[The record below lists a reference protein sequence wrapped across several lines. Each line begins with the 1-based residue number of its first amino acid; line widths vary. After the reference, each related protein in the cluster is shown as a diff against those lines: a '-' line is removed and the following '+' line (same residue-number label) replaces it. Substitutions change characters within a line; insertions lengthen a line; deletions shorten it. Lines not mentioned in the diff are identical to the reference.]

1 MDCLSTILRKE
12 LVQHLQALLRGV
24 SPQDGAERLDRLRA
38 LPVIGSGGDVRH
50 VRAQALDDL
59 VRVLEL
65 LGREVAVVED
75 PVILLPVLVLAPQD
89 VHRRVQECEH
99 LVAPF
104 DALCIIIQL

>member
-12 LVQHLQALLRGV
+12 LVQHLQTVFRGV

-38 LPVIGSGGDVRH
+38 LAVVGPGGDVRY

-75 PVILLPVLVLAPQD
+75 PFHQSPNPTVSSSKMASFLCLKVTIKLGICLSLPA
-89 VHRRVQECEH
+89 
-99 LVAPF
+99 
-104 DALCIIIQL
+104 